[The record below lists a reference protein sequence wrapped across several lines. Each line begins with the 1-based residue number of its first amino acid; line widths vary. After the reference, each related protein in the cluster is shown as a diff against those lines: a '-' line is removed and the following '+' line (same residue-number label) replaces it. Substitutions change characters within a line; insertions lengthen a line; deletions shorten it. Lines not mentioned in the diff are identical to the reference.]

1 MFARRRLASNSPRD
15 GMLLADG
22 QGQAGMAQDMGVAL
36 TDSNGADLPFAKER
50 ALPTTWTSSGA
61 NTELYRFRGKARY
74 VASGGEVK
82 AGRADAT
89 LTYILQYN

>member
-22 QGQAGMAQDMGVAL
+22 QGQAGMAQGMGVAL

-50 ALPTTWTSSGA
+50 A
-61 NTELYRFRGKARY
+61 
-74 VASGGEVK
+74 
-82 AGRADAT
+82 DAT

>member
-1 MFARRRLASNSPRD
+1 
-15 GMLLADG
+15 MLLADG
-22 QGQAGMAQDMGVAL
+22 QGQAGMAQGMGVAL

-50 ALPTTWTSSGA
+50 ALATTWTSSGA
-61 NTELYRFRGKARY
+61 NTELYRFRSKARY

>member
-1 MFARRRLASNSPRD
+1 MFARRQLASNSPRD

-22 QGQAGMAQDMGVAL
+22 QGQAGMAQGMGVAL

-50 ALPTTWTSSGA
+50 ALATTWTSSGA
-61 NTELYRFRGKARY
+61 NTELYRFRSKARY